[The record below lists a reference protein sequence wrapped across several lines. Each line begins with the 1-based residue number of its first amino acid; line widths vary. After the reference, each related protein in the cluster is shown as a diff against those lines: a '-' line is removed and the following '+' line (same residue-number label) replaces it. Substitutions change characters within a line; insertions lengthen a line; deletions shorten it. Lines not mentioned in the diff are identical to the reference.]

1 MLMTGKELLEI
12 ADKENFAIPAFN
24 ISDWAMFQGVMT
36 VSEYLNSPVII
47 AIHPDELTHTG
58 EDFMPSILQRCQKS
72 RIPTIV
78 HFDHGT
84 TYEHAI
90 WAINT
95 GFTSIMIDGSL
106 LSFKDNI
113 EITRKV
119 VEAAHAVGISVEAE
133 LGTIG
138 ANDSYGEVGAKEI
151 IYTDP
156 QDAVEFVEATGIDSL
171 AIAIG
176 TSHGLYPV
184 GMTPKL
190 KIDLLKTIN
199 SMVTEP
205 LVLHGGSGNPD
216 SEISQGV
223 ENGINKI
230 NISSDIKVAYHNELR
245 KVLEDSKLREPLM
258 IQPKC
263 VAAMNEVVAHK
274 IKLFK
279 SDGKADLY
287 KYARR

>member
-1 MLMTGKELLEI
+1 MLLTGKEILEV
-12 ADKENFAIPAFN
+12 AARENFAIAAFN
-24 ISDWAMFQGVMT
+24 ISDWAMFQGIMS
-36 VSEYLNSPVII
+36 VSEDLNSPVII

-58 EDFMPSILQRCQKS
+58 EEIMPSILERCQNSK
-72 RIPTIV
+72 IPTIV

-90 WAINT
+90 WAIKT

-106 LSFKDNI
+106 LPFEQNI
-113 EITRKV
+113 DITKKV

-138 ANDSYGEVGAKEI
+138 ANDSYGEKGAKEI

-156 QDAVEFVEATGIDSL
+156 MDAIEFVKATGIDSL

-176 TSHGLYPV
+176 TSHGLYPA

-190 KIDLLKTIN
+190 KIDLLQNLN
-199 SMVTEP
+199 SLISEP

-216 SEISQGV
+216 TEISQGV
-223 ENGINKI
+223 ANGINKI
-230 NISSDIKVAYHNELR
+230 NISSDIKVAYHDEMR
-245 KVLEDSKLREPLM
+245 KVLQNTKLREPLM
-258 IQPKC
+258 IQPVC
-263 VAAMNEVVAHK
+263 VEAMKKIAAHK

-279 SDGKADLY
+279 SDGKAKLY
-287 KYARR
+287 K